1 MITVVYDG
9 QCQLCQNSINW
20 LSKKL
25 TFDALTYQT
34 APLEKYGLTLSE
46 CEKQVYAIYAGK
58 TYGGV
63 AAVIFLLNA
72 RGNRTAS
79 LLLKARGNR
88 VASLLLKSS
97 GPFGSFTY
105 KMIAA
110 NRKSVFVRTLSRL
123 IKKLT

>member
-1 MITVVYDG
+1 MITVIYDG
-9 QCQLCQNSINW
+9 QCQLCQNSIDW

-25 TFDALTYQT
+25 TFEALAYQQ
-34 APLEKYGLTLSE
+34 APLEKFGLTLTQ
-46 CEKQVYAIYAGK
+46 CEKQVYALSAGE

-72 RGNRTAS
+72 RGNR
-79 LLLKARGNR
+79 

-97 GPFGSFTY
+97 GQFGSFTY

>member
-9 QCQLCQNSINW
+9 QCQLCQNSIDW

-25 TFDALTYQT
+25 TFEALAYQK
-34 APLEKYGLTLSE
+34 APLEKFDLTLTQ
-46 CEKQVYAIYAGK
+46 CEKQVYALSAGE

-63 AAVIFLLNA
+63 AAVIFLL
-72 RGNRTAS
+72 T
-79 LLLKARGNR
+79 ARGNR
-88 VASLLLKSS
+88 VSSLLLKLS

-110 NRKSVFVRTLSRL
+110 NRKSVFVRVLSKL

>member
-1 MITVVYDG
+1 VITVVYDG

-25 TFDALTYQT
+25 TFDALTYQQ

-63 AAVIFLLNA
+63 AAVIFLLKA
-72 RGNRTAS
+72 RGNRIAS
-79 LLLKARGNR
+79 LLLKI
-88 VASLLLKSS
+88 S
-97 GPFGSFTY
+97 GPLGSFTY

-110 NRKSVFVRTLSRL
+110 NRRSVFVRALSRL
-123 IKKLT
+123 IKKLS

>member
-1 MITVVYDG
+1 VITVIYDG
-9 QCQLCQNSINW
+9 KCQLCQNSIDW

-25 TFDALTYQT
+25 TFEALAYQK
-34 APLEKYGLTLSE
+34 APLEKFGLTLTQ
-46 CEKQVYAIYAGK
+46 CEKQVYALPAGK

-72 RGNRTAS
+72 RGNRVSS
-79 LLLKARGNR
+79 LLLK
-88 VASLLLKSS
+88 LS

-105 KMIAA
+105 KLIAA